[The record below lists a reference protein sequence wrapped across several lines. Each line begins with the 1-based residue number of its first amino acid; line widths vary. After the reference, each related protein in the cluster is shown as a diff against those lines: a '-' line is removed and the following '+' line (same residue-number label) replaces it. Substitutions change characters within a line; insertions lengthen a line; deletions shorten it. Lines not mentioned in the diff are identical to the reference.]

1 MLEIYTDASI
11 RENKAAI
18 CMIVFKKGKI
28 VYRNAQ
34 SIPYQTTVQAE
45 TEGLMRGVQYAAE
58 FKENNPGENIIIYTD
73 CIQLVNIINKINTTK
88 DKNVLE
94 KLRRMRFIASSN
106 NLRIKWINGK
116 ENKAHNIDIA
126 DEM

>member
-1 MLEIYTDASI
+1 MLEIYTDASL

-28 VYRNAQ
+28 VYRNAE

-45 TEGLMRGVQYAAE
+45 TEGLLRGVQYAAGI
-58 FKENNPGENIIIYTD
+58 KENNPDENITIYTD
-73 CIQLVNIINKINTTK
+73 CIQLVNIINKTNTTK
-88 DKNVLE
+88 DKTVLE
-94 KLRRMRFIASSN
+94 KLRRMRFIAGSN
-106 NLRIKWINGK
+106 KLKIKWINGRD
-116 ENKAHNIDIA
+116 NKAHNIDIA